1 MDMTTIQACIDSA
14 VRILKHNIA
23 EFGSHFWGNSS
34 VNNRYQEAP
43 NDDWTEGFITGCY
56 WLAWEETDCDLFRE
70 TATAQCR
77 DFLRRMQERVKVD
90 HHDMGFLYSLSCVAA
105 WKLTG
110 DEEAKS
116 TALLAADNLMRRFQ
130 EKGQFFQAWGEFGA
144 KDNYRLIIDCLLN
157 LPLLFWASVVTGDP
171 IYREKAEAHTRTSL
185 QNLVRSDWSTYHTF
199 FFDPVT
205 GAPDRGVTA
214 QGYRNDTAWARGQ
227 SWGVY
232 GTALSYR
239 LTRNPD
245 CIPLFKGVAD
255 YFMSHLS
262 SDGLPYWDL
271 SFPDGADEPWD
282 SSAAAIAACGM
293 LEMAKYLPANDAAKY
308 TAYAHRLAEALAEKC
323 AVRDISVANGLLLHG
338 VYGKSSPYN
347 TVQDAGVDECTCWG
361 DYFWFELLTRL
372 KNPDWNL
379 YW

>member
-1 MDMTTIQACIDSA
+1 MDMKNVQTCIDSA
-14 VRILKHNIA
+14 VQILEGNIA
-23 EFGSHFWGNSS
+23 TFGPRFWGNFS

-56 WLAWEETDCDLFRE
+56 WLAWEETGKDIFRE
-70 TATAQCR
+70 TALAQCR
-77 DFLRRMQERVKVD
+77 DFLYRIQERVKVD

-110 DEEAKS
+110 DEQAKS

-157 LPLLFWASVVTGDP
+157 LPLLFWASDVTGDP
-171 IYREKAEAHTRTSL
+171 LYREKAEAHTRTSL
-185 QNLVRSDWSTYHTF
+185 QNLVRPDWSTYHTF
-199 FFDPVT
+199 FFDPET

-227 SWGVY
+227 VWGVY

-239 LTRNPD
+239 LTRSEH

-255 YFMSHLS
+255 YFMHHLS

-271 SFPDGADEPWD
+271 SFADGADEPYD

-293 LEMAKYLPANDAAKY
+293 LEMSKYLPADDAAKY
-308 TAYAHRLAEALAEKC
+308 TASAHQLAQALADKC
-323 AVRDISVANGLLLHG
+323 TVKDSTVANGLLLHG

-372 KNPDWNL
+372 KNPNWNL

>member
-1 MDMTTIQACIDSA
+1 MDMKNVQACINSA
-14 VRILKHNIA
+14 VQILESNIA
-23 EFGSHFWGNSS
+23 EFGPRFWGNSS

-56 WLAWEETDCDLFRE
+56 WLAWEETGKDIFRE
-70 TATAQCR
+70 TALAQCS

-105 WKLTG
+105 WKLTW
-110 DEEAKS
+110 DEQAKS

-157 LPLLFWASVVTGDP
+157 LPLLFWASDVTGNP
-171 IYREKAEAHTRTSL
+171 LYREKAEAHTRTSL
-185 QNLVRSDWSTYHTF
+185 QNLVRPDWSTYHTF
-199 FFDPVT
+199 FFDPET

-227 SWGVY
+227 AWGVY

-239 LTRNPD
+239 LTRNES

-271 SFPDGADEPWD
+271 SFEDGADEPWD

-293 LEMAKYLPANDAAKY
+293 LEMAKFLPADDAAKY
-308 TAYAHRLAEALAEKC
+308 TTFAHQLAQAMADKC
-323 AVRDISVANGLLLHG
+323 AVKDSAVANGLLLHG

-347 TVQDAGVDECTCWG
+347 TVWDAGVDECTCWG

>member
-1 MDMTTIQACIDSA
+1 MDMKNVQACIDSA
-14 VRILKHNIA
+14 VKILEGNIS
-23 EFGSHFWGNSS
+23 EFGSRFWGNSS
-34 VNNRYQEAP
+34 VKNRYQEAP

-56 WLAWEETDCDLFRE
+56 WLAWEETGKAVFRE
-70 TATAQCR
+70 TALAQCS

-110 DEEAKS
+110 DEQAKS

-157 LPLLFWASVVTGDP
+157 LPLLFWASEVTGNSL
-171 IYREKAEAHTRTSL
+171 YREKAEAHTRTSL
-185 QNLVRSDWSTYHTF
+185 QNLVRPDWSTYHTF
-199 FFDPVT
+199 FFDPET
-205 GAPDRGVTA
+205 GAPERGVTA

-227 SWGVY
+227 AWGVY

-239 LTRNPD
+239 LTRNEN

-271 SFPDGADEPWD
+271 SFEDGADEPWD

-293 LEMAKYLPANDAAKY
+293 LEMAKYLPADDAAKY
-308 TAYAHRLAEALAEKC
+308 ATFAHQLAQAMADKC
-323 AVRDISVANGLLLHG
+323 AVKDSAVANGLLLHG

-347 TVQDAGVDECTCWG
+347 TVWDAGVDECTCWG

-372 KNPDWNL
+372 KTPDWNL

>member
-1 MDMTTIQACIDSA
+1 MDMKNVQACIDSA
-14 VRILKHNIA
+14 VQILEGNIA
-23 EFGSHFWGNSS
+23 AFGPRFWGNSS

-56 WLAWEETDCDLFRE
+56 WLAWEETGKDIFRE
-70 TATAQCR
+70 TALAQCH
-77 DFLRRMQERVKVD
+77 DFLCRMQERIKVD

-110 DEEAKS
+110 DEQAKS
-116 TALLAADNLMRRFQ
+116 TALMAADNLMRRFQ

-157 LPLLFWASVVTGDP
+157 LPLLFWASDVTGDP
-171 IYREKAEAHTRTSL
+171 LYREKAEAHTRTSL
-185 QNLVRSDWSTYHTF
+185 QNLVRLDWSTYHTF
-199 FFDPVT
+199 FFDPET

-227 SWGVY
+227 AWGVY

-239 LTRNPD
+239 LTRNEH

-255 YFMSHLS
+255 YFMRHLS

-271 SFPDGADEPWD
+271 SFADGVDEPYD

-293 LEMAKYLPANDAAKY
+293 LEMAKYLPADDATKY
-308 TAYAHRLAEALAEKC
+308 TASAHQLAQALADKC
-323 AVRDISVANGLLLHG
+323 AVKDSIVANGLLLHG

-372 KNPDWNL
+372 KNLNWNL